1 MIKKNYF
8 ICIALLFSSF
18 SSHIKAESVKPNI
31 NQTDVFAQNPK
42 KNLAPIPL
50 DSTKADNFIDIRGM
64 GDSGMALTYRQPPSP
79 DSNLGDGLPANFG
92 VRLDR
97 LDATGKS
104 YRGDLSFLN
113 WENVVGIR
121 CNTFR
126 GTSSRNS
133 FTFVSHPENLAQAY
147 ERGFNLI
154 GLANNHSWDC
164 PRGEN
169 GLDGALMTA
178 SHMANLTQNLGANWL
193 WHGVGKPQE
202 KNVAVVQ
209 TMEIK
214 GRSVRVAFASLY
226 LGGAC
231 NNITCISDRDAI
243 LRSLRDAHADIR
255 ILSLHSW
262 KDQTQQQLVNLG
274 SSFIRQYNGDIVFG
288 HGPHV
293 WRPVTIVN
301 KLSGKQGIMF
311 QSLGNFIHPN
321 LRARGQ
327 DMIGR
332 VLIDA
337 DTFEIRQVQGIP
349 LRVNSASA
357 TFEGSPNPSTIPTNN
372 FTWRPINSPEW
383 QEDVSPHIRGV
394 YVNLPY

>member
-1 MIKKNYF
+1 MIKKFSF

-18 SSHIKAESVKPNI
+18 SSNVKAESVKPNI

-92 VRLDR
+92 VRLDG

-113 WENVVGIR
+113 WESVVGIR

-126 GTSSRNS
+126 GTPNQNS

-147 ERGFNLI
+147 EKGFNLI

-178 SHMANLTQNLGANWL
+178 SQMANLTQNLEANWL

-243 LRSLRDAHADIR
+243 LRSLRDAHADI
-255 ILSLHSW
+255 
-262 KDQTQQQLVNLG
+262 
-274 SSFIRQYNGDIVFG
+274 
-288 HGPHV
+288 
-293 WRPVTIVN
+293 
-301 KLSGKQGIMF
+301 
-311 QSLGNFIHPN
+311 
-321 LRARGQ
+321 
-327 DMIGR
+327 
-332 VLIDA
+332 
-337 DTFEIRQVQGIP
+337 
-349 LRVNSASA
+349 
-357 TFEGSPNPSTIPTNN
+357 
-372 FTWRPINSPEW
+372 
-383 QEDVSPHIRGV
+383 
-394 YVNLPY
+394 

>member
-1 MIKKNYF
+1 
-8 ICIALLFSSF
+8 
-18 SSHIKAESVKPNI
+18 
-31 NQTDVFAQNPK
+31 
-42 KNLAPIPL
+42 
-50 DSTKADNFIDIRGM
+50 
-64 GDSGMALTYRQPPSP
+64 
-79 DSNLGDGLPANFG
+79 
-92 VRLDR
+92 
-97 LDATGKS
+97 
-104 YRGDLSFLN
+104 
-113 WENVVGIR
+113 
-121 CNTFR
+121 
-126 GTSSRNS
+126 
-133 FTFVSHPENLAQAY
+133 
-147 ERGFNLI
+147 
-154 GLANNHSWDC
+154 
-164 PRGEN
+164 
-169 GLDGALMTA
+169 
-178 SHMANLTQNLGANWL
+178 
-193 WHGVGKPQE
+193 VGKPQE

-262 KDQTQQQLVNLG
+262 NNQTQQQLVNLG
-274 SSFIRQYNGDIVFG
+274 SSFIREYNGDIVFG

-293 WRPVTIVN
+293 CRPVTIVN
-301 KLSGKQGIMF
+301 KPSEKQGIMF
-311 QSLGNFIHPN
+311 QSLGNFNHPN

-357 TFEGSPNPSTIPTNN
+357 TFEGSPNPSTIPTSN
-372 FTWRPINSPEW
+372 FTWQPINSPEW